1 MIRVFISQPFSGKT
15 EEDVMY
21 QRDVILEK
29 LKRHLVDEFTVIDQ
43 YHPKPPFEEDCCKN
57 ERLWYLGNSIRLMST
72 ADVIVF
78 ACDWKEALGC
88 KAEMEIAQL
97 YNMNI
102 MMSEN
107 L

>member
-1 MIRVFISQPFSGKT
+1 MTKIFISQPFSGKT

-29 LKRHLVDEFTVIDQ
+29 LKKHLVDEFTVIDQ

-78 ACDWKEALGC
+78 ACDWKEELGC